1 MGYQAVFK
9 RYEAKFLL
17 RADQKER
24 LLALAEPYIALDQY
38 GRTLIRNLYY
48 DTDDYRL
55 IRRSLERPVYKEKL
69 RIRSY
74 GETTPDSPVYLEL
87 KKKYQGVVYKRRMV
101 LPEHQA
107 VSWLESREK
116 LPDSRQIQEEIAYFC
131 QYYDNLRPRLFLSY
145 QREAYYHRNGEDLRI
160 TFDEDIRFR
169 RDRLSLT
176 EAPGGTS
183 LLEDGQ
189 ILMEIK
195 TSGGI
200 PLWLTEFLSREKI
213 YKTSFSKY
221 GTAYHKYI
229 LQEQLGGHIH
239 V

>member
-1 MGYQAVFK
+1 M
-9 RYEAKFLL
+9 RS
-17 RADQKER
+17 DQKER

-48 DTDDYRL
+48 DTPDYRL

-74 GETTPDSPVYLEL
+74 GDTTADSPVFLEL
-87 KKKYQGVVYKRRMV
+87 KKKFDGVVYKRRMV
-101 LPEHQA
+101 MPEHQA
-107 VSWLESREK
+107 VSWLEKGESP
-116 LPDSRQIQEEIAYFC
+116 PDAGQIQEEIQYFC
-131 QYYDNLRPRLFLSY
+131 RYYGDLRPKLFLSY
-145 QREAYYHRNGEDLRI
+145 RREAYYDRNGGDLRI
-160 TFDEDIRFR
+160 TFDDDICFR

-183 LLEDGQ
+183 LLEEGQ

-200 PLWLTEFLSREKI
+200 PLWLTAFLSREKI
-213 YKTSFSKY
+213 YKASFSKY
-221 GTAYHKYI
+221 GTAYQKYI

-239 V
+239 A

>member
-1 MGYQAVFK
+1 M
-9 RYEAKFLL
+9 
-17 RADQKER
+17 
-24 LLALAEPYIALDQY
+24 
-38 GRTLIRNLYY
+38 
-48 DTDDYRL
+48 
-55 IRRSLERPVYKEKL
+55 RPK
-69 RIRSY
+69 
-74 GETTPDSPVYLEL
+74 
-87 KKKYQGVVYKRRMV
+87 
-101 LPEHQA
+101 
-107 VSWLESREK
+107 
-116 LPDSRQIQEEIAYFC
+116 
-131 QYYDNLRPRLFLSY
+131 LFLSY

-169 RDRLSLT
+169 QDRLSLT

-213 YKTSFSKY
+213 YKASFSKY
-221 GTAYHKYI
+221 GTAYQKYI

-239 V
+239 A